1 MSKTDNRPRITV
13 PFDPADH
20 RLLVDGASAAGISIT
35 ALLRSGGMTAAR
47 AALRDAGINPAEYL
61 ERKQEAAKTGAP

>member
-1 MSKTDNRPRITV
+1 MPKPDKRPRITV

-20 RLLVDGASAAGISIT
+20 QLLVDGAKAAGISIS

-47 AALRDAGINPAEYL
+47 AALRDAGVDPAEYL
-61 ERKQEAAKTGAP
+61 ERRQEAAKTGAP